1 MPSTLLCVPNLWADS
16 LDEHRALVRRRLLD
30 AFGELVAERGVDG
43 VTLSAVAERAGI
55 ARSAIYNHV
64 QDKHDLMLAYTE
76 RVIRGTVARARA
88 AMAESDPEQRLRQ
101 YVEISFR
108 AMSSDRAAG
117 QDLMPLLTHAEQG
130 RLLAHLAPIRDL
142 LAEIVSDG
150 VDRGVFEGDPAAL
163 HRAAWA
169 LLSGYRLML
178 GRGEIDV
185 DEAIVTATSVLLGGL
200 TGARGQPASPAG

>member
-1 MPSTLLCVPNLWADS
+1 MPSTLQSVPNLWADS
-16 LDEHRALVRRRLLD
+16 LDEHRALVRSRLLD

-88 AMAESDPEQRLRQ
+88 VMAESDPEQRLRQ

-142 LAEIVSDG
+142 LAEIVNDG

-200 TGARGQPASPAG
+200 TGARGQPARPAG